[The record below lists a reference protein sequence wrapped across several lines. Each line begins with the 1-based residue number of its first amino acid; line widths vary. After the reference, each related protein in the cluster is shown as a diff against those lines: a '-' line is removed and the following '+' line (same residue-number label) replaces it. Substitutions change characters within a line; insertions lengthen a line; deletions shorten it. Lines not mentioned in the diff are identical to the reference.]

1 MYETTSLIG
10 LRGKGAILSNF
21 EMRGI
26 CRTKGKKQIK
36 TKQNKQNKTKNQ
48 NKQKLHNCP
57 LLLYSI

>member
-10 LRGKGAILSNF
+10 LREKGAILSNF

-36 TKQNKQNKTKNQ
+36 TKQNKQNKTNTEKSGS
-48 NKQKLHNCP
+48 LHP
-57 LLLYSI
+57 LI

>member
-21 EMRGI
+21 EMCGI

-36 TKQNKQNKTKNQ
+36 TKQKQNKTKNQ